1 MQGVNKN
8 RKYEVSRLLR
18 TDLIDYMD
26 KAFMRFHVLVK

>member
-8 RKYEVSRLLR
+8 RKYEVLG